1 MPRTGRPRI
10 PKLTPD
16 AEPTQAERLAALLTS
31 APKARQKQ
39 LVDAI
44 WDAAC
49 GYRFWVGEGKKP
61 GAVAIGAHVS
71 KGRLILETGAEV
83 EGYVYEIPGDAS
95 AQKLLLDHGIGR
107 PGIRELQQK
116 ETAIIFRHYVPGKPD
131 QGAMPEEAPEPDVT
145 MPEPEG
151 VVEIGDEVLG
161 YGAVFQ
167 PEPEDVIAG
176 DDGQ

>member
-1 MPRTGRPRI
+1 MARTGRPRI

-31 APKARQKQ
+31 APKSRQKA

-49 GYRFWVGEGKKP
+49 GYRMWVEEGKKP
-61 GAVAIGAHVS
+61 GAKAVGCHVS
-71 KGRLILETGAEV
+71 AGRLVLENGTEV
-83 EGYVYEIPGDAS
+83 EGYVYTIPGDAS

-107 PGIRELQQK
+107 PGQREVQQR
-116 ETAIIFRHYVPGKPD
+116 ETAIILRHHVTGRRD
-131 QGAMPEEAPEPDVT
+131 VGAMPDAEVEPEVT
-145 MPEPEG
+145 LPEPEG

-161 YGAVFQ
+161 YGSVF
-167 PEPEDVIAG
+167 EADPEDVLPEG
-176 DDGQ
+176 EDG

>member
-1 MPRTGRPRI
+1 MARTGRPRI
-10 PKLTPD
+10 PKLNPD
-16 AEPTQAERLAALLTS
+16 AEPTQADRLAALLTS

-49 GYRFWVGEGKKP
+49 GFRFWVGEGKKP
-61 GAVAIGAHVS
+61 GAIAVGAHVS
-71 KGRLILETGAEV
+71 KGRLTLENGTEV

-107 PGIRELQQK
+107 PGLREIQQR
-116 ETAIIFRHYVPGKPD
+116 ETAIILRHYVPGKPD
-131 QGAMPEEAPEPDVT
+131 AGAMPEAETEPEVT

-151 VVEIGDEVLG
+151 VVEIGDDVLG
-161 YGAVFQ
+161 YGAVFEAD
-167 PEPEDVIAG
+167 PVDIIAG
-176 DDGQ
+176 GDGE

>member
-1 MPRTGRPRI
+1 MARTGRPRI

-71 KGRLILETGAEV
+71 KGRLILESGAEV

-116 ETAIIFRHYVPGKPD
+116 ETAIILRHYVPGKQD
-131 QGAMPEEAPEPDVT
+131 QGAMPEEASEPDVT

-167 PEPEDVIAG
+167 PEPEDILA
-176 DDGQ
+176 DE